1 MLLHF
6 ENKEVVKYAK
16 KILAKNEEKKSIS
29 HKMTHL
35 FYSHKPRLGHG
46 SSIGQ
51 VALLVVPELAH
62 GLALVDDLVV
72 IVVQV
77 QVGLGDVVSVIIT
90 VVLPI
95 KTTGC

>member
-1 MLLHF
+1 
-6 ENKEVVKYAK
+6 
-16 KILAKNEEKKSIS
+16 
-29 HKMTHL
+29 MTHL

-62 GLALVDDLVV
+62 GLALVDDLLL
-72 IVVQV
+72 VVQV
-77 QVGLGDVVSVIIT
+77 QVGLGDAVVSVIIT

>member
-1 MLLHF
+1 
-6 ENKEVVKYAK
+6 
-16 KILAKNEEKKSIS
+16 
-29 HKMTHL
+29 MTHL

-62 GLALVDDLVV
+62 GLALVD
-72 IVVQV
+72 VQV

>member
-72 IVVQV
+72 QV